1 MPPFSVRNAWRGEK
15 RVGMTLERE
24 WQKLLKQEERMLA
37 MAEKKAE
44 KKQAGEKKGFAD
56 QIQER
61 IPEKLVATLDAAF
74 YRAFFLIF
82 EKGTGVIEKTFQG
95 EELQL
100 EFEVNDFRVN
110 KKPNKR
116 SLQKLDAAGKKS
128 RALNA
133 AITTAEGVGLGLLG
147 IGIPDI
153 PLFLGMLLK
162 GLYEIAS
169 SYGYDYTRREEQI
182 YILRILSAGLAEGGE
197 KREKDK
203 QVDSWVGLA
212 EQGVGRSFEEEV
224 RMAADSL
231 SRGMLMAKFIQGLPL
246 IGVVGGVSNP
256 IFYRKIMSYAVLKYK
271 KRYLA
276 AKRKGV

>member
-1 MPPFSVRNAWRGEK
+1 MGT
-15 RVGMTLERE
+15 TLERE

-44 KKQAGEKKGFAD
+44 KKQVEEKKGFAD
-56 QIQER
+56 KIQEK
-61 IPEKLVATLDAAF
+61 IPDKLVATLDAAF
-74 YRAFFLIF
+74 YKAFFLIF

-95 EELQL
+95 KDLQL
-100 EFEVNDFRVN
+100 EFEVNDFRVE

-128 RALNA
+128 RVLNA
-133 AITTAEGVGLGLLG
+133 AITTAEGFGLGLLG

-162 GLYEIAS
+162 GLYETAS

-182 YILRILSAGLAEGGE
+182 YILRIISAGLAEGGE
-197 KREKDK
+197 KREKDRL
-203 QVDSWVGLA
+203 VDSWIGLA
-212 EQGVGRSFEEEV
+212 EENIGRSFEEEV
-224 RMAADSL
+224 RIAADAL
-231 SRGMLMAKFIQGLPL
+231 SQGMLTAKFIQGLPVV
-246 IGVVGGVSNP
+246 GVVGGASNP
-256 IFYRKIMSYAVLKYK
+256 IFYRKIMSYAALKYK

-276 AKRKGV
+276 TKRKGA